1 MSELLTRVNKNDIDD
16 FDRHLNRSLNSII
29 ERVNEMDEVSKSMQ
43 RNYIQRLTKILETRK
58 QAEVNFLDERKKFT
72 SMIRDIEMAYQRKN
86 EAFQLRLKKELT
98 LIKNAYDKIKDENG
112 TLDSPEILLSQL
124 LNSQKIAEDVIARL
138 KKKEEEHKSEMDE
151 VRLEYT
157 RLMEDVASATQ
168 NQGAKIVEKIESL
181 RVHLSVFEREK
192 IDQSIYRDFIKEIE
206 MLSAR
211 IFVLEKHLM
220 EMRSSDKSANFE
232 SKANLNLEKLV
243 QRVNSNIDHIH
254 QLGEKGNDIVSIRAL
269 VQNLN
274 SMIIKEDKLEKL
286 IEEVHGFMEY
296 FNDQWNKFNVK
307 SMEQNSAIS
316 KLEREKIVAA
326 LEKLRTPRD
335 VAYEL
340 EIKRLNEKYARLDA
354 DYSATRQM
362 LSEMEDLLSQSDNSA
377 LIDLSKVVRSEL
389 VHIKTLRDTYETAI
403 TQVQLDSSQ

>member
-1 MSELLTRVNKNDIDD
+1 MLT
-16 FDRHLNRSLNSII
+16 
-29 ERVNEMDEVSKSMQ
+29 
-43 RNYIQRLTKILETRK
+43 
-58 QAEVNFLDERKKFT
+58 
-72 SMIRDIEMAYQRKN
+72 
-86 EAFQLRLKKELT
+86 
-98 LIKNAYDKIKDENG
+98 
-112 TLDSPEILLSQL
+112 QL
-124 LNSQKIAEDVIARL
+124 LNSQKIAEDVITRL
-138 KKKEEEHKSEMDE
+138 KKKEEEHRSEIEE

-220 EMRSSDKSANFE
+220 EMRSSDKTASLE
-232 SKANLNLEKLV
+232 SKASLNLEKLV
-243 QRVNSNIDHIH
+243 QRVNANIDHIH
-254 QLGEKGNDIVSIRAL
+254 QMSEKGNDIVSIRAV

-274 SMIIKEDKLEKL
+274 TMIIKEDRLEKL

-296 FNDQWNKFNVK
+296 FNDQWNRFNVK

-316 KLEREKIVAA
+316 KLEREKIIAA

-335 VAYEL
+335 MAYEL
-340 EIKRLNEKYARLDA
+340 EIKRLNEKYARLEA

-377 LIDLSKVVRSEL
+377 LMDLSKIVRSEL